1 MTTNLA
7 LLVVSNTEL
16 EGIPAQAQTLL
27 IGTDTEVLGYHR
39 VSNGAKGRGQAW
51 QVMSDLPTSP
61 ISHSPV
67 AVVLSDRDLVMLQL
81 GQITNV
87 GIKALYALE
96 TAPTASA
103 SFPHNEAVDN
113 LIKRLEEGDS
123 TLAEFIADKRRT
135 QAVDIKPIKQGV
147 LPISANATAPVV
159 PNKPITIE
167 ANRTISDSLVNA
179 MVSVPDKAFSKAYI
193 NRKVVGGLTDFE
205 IMDFAMKSSKN
216 VLIEGHAGSGKTAMV
231 QAYASARGYRY
242 FNVACHIGLE
252 ASHLIGRWIPTPEG
266 HFRWQDGAVTEIV
279 RNGGVLLFNEINFAP
294 ERFLTFIFS
303 LLDYRREIQL
313 MENGGEVIKA
323 HPDLLI
329 VADMNPDYR
338 GTRPL
343 NQALAD
349 RFPER
354 LVFPYDNAIEQKLLG
369 SKALLDMANQLRTE
383 FDKGT
388 INTPISTRNLVAFAD
403 NAKALGMDFAT
414 YCYINSF
421 EGDEERSAVR
431 LLLTTHRDNIASDF
445 GLPTLN
451 KATFGNSNT
460 EQAILNTEVGAQ
472 IDGFES
478 LVQDSTP
485 ELNDIHAI
493 DTFIN
498 ALNNPID
505 DVVGSN

>member
-7 LLVVSNTEL
+7 LLVVSDTEL
-16 EGIPAQAQTLL
+16 EGLPAQAQTLI
-27 IGTDTEVLGYHR
+27 IGANEVLAYHR

-51 QVMSDLPTSP
+51 QPMTTLPISP
-61 ISHSPV
+61 ISNAPV

-81 GQITNV
+81 GQITNI

-96 TAPTASA
+96 TAPTATA
-103 SFPHNEAVDN
+103 PTAHNEAVDS
-113 LIKRLEEGDS
+113 LITRLKEGDA
-123 TLAEFIADKRRT
+123 TLAEYIADKRRT
-135 QAVDIKPIKQGV
+135 QAVSIKPIV
-147 LPISANATAPVV
+147 NTISATAPTPQAPQVEV
-159 PNKPITIE
+159 ATKVMSN
-167 ANRTISDSLVNA
+167 DLVNA
-179 MVSVPDKAFSKAYI
+179 MVSVPDKVFAKSYI
-193 NRKVVGGLTDFE
+193 NRKVVNSLTDFE
-205 IMDFAMKSSKN
+205 IMDFAMKSKKN

-252 ASHLIGRWIPTPEG
+252 ASHLVGRWIPTPDG

-313 MENGGEVIKA
+313 MENGGEVVKA

-388 INTPISTRNLVAFAD
+388 IATPISTRNLVAFAD
-403 NAKALGMDFAT
+403 NAKALGMEFAS

-445 GLPTLN
+445 GLEVIAN
-451 KATFGNSNT
+451 KATFGNTNI
-460 EQAILNTEVGAQ
+460 EQALSNTEVGAI
-472 IDGFES
+472 IDGMEVSVAGDADLNETQKAFNT
-478 LVQDSTP
+478 LVDILKGDS
-485 ELNDIHAI
+485 N
-493 DTFIN
+493 
-498 ALNNPID
+498 
-505 DVVGSN
+505 

>member
-252 ASHLIGRWIPTPEG
+252 ASHLIGRWIPTPDG

>member
-27 IGTDTEVLGYHR
+27 IGSDTEVLGYHR

-51 QVMSDLPTSP
+51 QPMTDLPTSP

-103 SFPHNEAVDN
+103 TLAHNEAVDS
-113 LIKRLEEGDS
+113 LITRLEEGDS

-135 QAVDIKPIKQGV
+135 NGVFINPINKGV
-147 LPISANATAPVV
+147 LPISATANAPVV

-167 ANRTISDSLVNA
+167 ARNISDSLVNA

-205 IMDFAMKSSKN
+205 IMDFAMKSNKN

-231 QAYASARGYRY
+231 QAYASARGFRY

-252 ASHLIGRWIPTPEG
+252 ASHLIGRWIPTPDG

-388 INTPISTRNLVAFAD
+388 ISTPISTRNLVAFAD
-403 NAKALGMDFAT
+403 NAKALGMEFAT

-460 EQAILNTEVGAQ
+460 EQALLNTEVGAQ
-472 IDGFES
+472 IDGMEVATEFA
-478 LVQDSTP
+478 TP
-485 ELNDIHAI
+485 DLNDTQKAFNTLVDILKG
-493 DTFIN
+493 DN
-498 ALNNPID
+498 
-505 DVVGSN
+505 

>member
-27 IGTDTEVLGYHR
+27 IGSDTEVLGYHR

-51 QVMSDLPTSP
+51 QPMTDLPTSP

-103 SFPHNEAVDN
+103 TLAHNEAVDS
-113 LIKRLEEGDS
+113 LITRLEEGDS

-135 QAVDIKPIKQGV
+135 NGVFINPINKGV
-147 LPISANATAPVV
+147 LPISATANAPVV

-167 ANRTISDSLVNA
+167 ARNISDSLVNA
-179 MVSVPDKAFSKAYI
+179 MVSVPDKSFSKAYI

-205 IMDFAMKSSKN
+205 IMDFAMKSDKN

-231 QAYASARGYRY
+231 QAYASARGFRY

-388 INTPISTRNLVAFAD
+388 ISTPISTRNLVAFAD

-460 EQAILNTEVGAQ
+460 EQALLNTEVGAQ
-472 IDGFES
+472 IDAMEVNT
-478 LVQDSTP
+478 LTSTP
-485 ELNDIHAI
+485 ELNDTQKAFNTLVDILKG
-493 DTFIN
+493 DTN
-498 ALNNPID
+498 
-505 DVVGSN
+505 

>member
-1 MTTNLA
+1 
-7 LLVVSNTEL
+7 
-16 EGIPAQAQTLL
+16 
-27 IGTDTEVLGYHR
+27 
-39 VSNGAKGRGQAW
+39 
-51 QVMSDLPTSP
+51 
-61 ISHSPV
+61 
-67 AVVLSDRDLVMLQL
+67 MLQL

>member
-1 MTTNLA
+1 
-7 LLVVSNTEL
+7 
-16 EGIPAQAQTLL
+16 
-27 IGTDTEVLGYHR
+27 
-39 VSNGAKGRGQAW
+39 
-51 QVMSDLPTSP
+51 MSGDNS
-61 ISHSPV
+61 
-67 AVVLSDRDLVMLQL
+67 LSQYV
-81 GQITNV
+81 T
-87 GIKALYALE
+87 
-96 TAPTASA
+96 
-103 SFPHNEAVDN
+103 
-113 LIKRLEEGDS
+113 
-123 TLAEFIADKRRT
+123 DKRRS
-135 QAVDIKPIKQGV
+135 QGLSIKPITPITEGV
-147 LPISANATAPVV
+147 VTTSATATAPVTPTM
-159 PNKPITIE
+159 PNK
-167 ANRTISDSLVNA
+167 AMSDALVNA
-179 MVSVPDKAFSKAYI
+179 MVTIPDKAFAKAYI
-193 NRKVVGGLTDFE
+193 NRKVVNNLTDFE
-205 IMDFAMKSSKN
+205 ILDFAMASHKN

-231 QAYASARGYRY
+231 QAYASARGLRY

-252 ASHLIGRWIPTPEG
+252 ASHLIGRWIPTPDG

-451 KATFGNSNT
+451 KATFGNSNI
-460 EQAILNTEVGAQ
+460 EEAVLNTEVGTMVEGMEVAT
-472 IDGFES
+472 DT
-478 LVQDSTP
+478 STP
-485 ELNDIHAI
+485 DMNV
-493 DTFIN
+493 IN
-498 ALNNPID
+498 ALEPMEAEN
-505 DVVGSN
+505 V

>member
-1 MTTNLA
+1 
-7 LLVVSNTEL
+7 
-16 EGIPAQAQTLL
+16 
-27 IGTDTEVLGYHR
+27 
-39 VSNGAKGRGQAW
+39 
-51 QVMSDLPTSP
+51 
-61 ISHSPV
+61 
-67 AVVLSDRDLVMLQL
+67 
-81 GQITNV
+81 
-87 GIKALYALE
+87 
-96 TAPTASA
+96 
-103 SFPHNEAVDN
+103 
-113 LIKRLEEGDS
+113 
-123 TLAEFIADKRRT
+123 
-135 QAVDIKPIKQGV
+135 
-147 LPISANATAPVV
+147 
-159 PNKPITIE
+159 
-167 ANRTISDSLVNA
+167 
-179 MVSVPDKAFSKAYI
+179 
-193 NRKVVGGLTDFE
+193 
-205 IMDFAMKSSKN
+205 
-216 VLIEGHAGSGKTAMV
+216 
-231 QAYASARGYRY
+231 
-242 FNVACHIGLE
+242 
-252 ASHLIGRWIPTPEG
+252 
-266 HFRWQDGAVTEIV
+266 
-279 RNGGVLLFNEINFAP
+279 
-294 ERFLTFIFS
+294 
-303 LLDYRREIQL
+303 

>member
-27 IGTDTEVLGYHR
+27 IGSDTEVLGYHR

-51 QVMSDLPTSP
+51 QPMTDLPTSP

-103 SFPHNEAVDN
+103 TLAHNEAVDS
-113 LIKRLEEGDS
+113 LISRLEEGDS

-135 QAVDIKPIKQGV
+135 NGVFINPIKKGV
-147 LPISANATAPVV
+147 LPISATATAPVV

-167 ANRTISDSLVNA
+167 ARTISDSLVNA

-252 ASHLIGRWIPTPEG
+252 ASHLIGRWIPTPDG

-388 INTPISTRNLVAFAD
+388 ISTPISTRNLVAFAD

-445 GLPTLN
+445 GLPTLTN

-460 EQAILNTEVGAQ
+460 EQALLNTEVGAQ
-472 IDGFES
+472 IDAME
-478 LVQDSTP
+478 VAVATSTP
-485 ELNDIHAI
+485 DLNDTQKAFNTLVDILKG
-493 DTFIN
+493 DN
-498 ALNNPID
+498 
-505 DVVGSN
+505 

>member
-27 IGTDTEVLGYHR
+27 IGSDTEVLGYHR

-51 QVMSDLPTSP
+51 QPMTDLPTSP

-103 SFPHNEAVDN
+103 TLAHNEAVDS
-113 LIKRLEEGDS
+113 LITRLEEGDS

-135 QAVDIKPIKQGV
+135 NGVFINPINKGV
-147 LPISANATAPVV
+147 LPISATANAPVV

-167 ANRTISDSLVNA
+167 ARNISDSLVNA

-205 IMDFAMKSSKN
+205 IMDFAMKSDKN

-231 QAYASARGYRY
+231 QAYASARGFRY

-388 INTPISTRNLVAFAD
+388 ISTPISTRNLVAFAD

-460 EQAILNTEVGAQ
+460 EQALLNTEVGAQ
-472 IDGFES
+472 IDAMEVNT
-478 LVQDSTP
+478 LTSTP
-485 ELNDIHAI
+485 ELNDTQKAFNTLVDILKG
-493 DTFIN
+493 DTN
-498 ALNNPID
+498 
-505 DVVGSN
+505 